1 MKNLNEYKAEILIRS
16 EKRIKAKRER
26 RIKTFAVVVPLCAA
40 LVFGG
45 IIMIPEML
53 FAGFD
58 GAETEKAEMAD
69 GTGNPQL
76 FRYVEFTVNGEFS
89 VNDADRVA
97 DAYFKVEELFDEI
110 IGGELGDLNEDN
122 GTGTTEKES
131 DDAYLI
137 CFKTVNGESK
147 NYRLFENT
155 LYDCG
160 SGRSLQLSEM
170 QRSEL
175 LVLFGIAN

>member
-1 MKNLNEYKAEILIRS
+1 MRNLNEYKAEILLRS

-26 RIKTFAVVVPLCAA
+26 RIKIFAVVLPLCAA

-76 FRYVEFTVNGEFS
+76 FRYVEFTVNGEFT
-89 VNDADRVA
+89 DAGFLANGVKYIAAGMEIDLYSA
-97 DAYFKVEELFDEI
+97 DFCQK
-110 IGGELGDLNEDN
+110 G
-122 GTGTTEKES
+122 
-131 DDAYLI
+131 LI
-137 CFKTVNGESK
+137 YGI
-147 NYRLFENT
+147 EN
-155 LYDCG
+155 
-160 SGRSLQLSEM
+160 QSE
-170 QRSEL
+170 
-175 LVLFGIAN
+175 